1 MKAHS
6 TLYLA
11 VIITIVV
18 SSRSNF
24 GVLCGKSCP
33 ATLGWVLSGKVDLMV
48 SGRAGQG
55 LSRVGRGGLLSTA
68 YRADLGALRV
78 A

>member
-1 MKAHS
+1 MWK
-6 TLYLA
+6 
-11 VIITIVV
+11 VM
-18 SSRSNF
+18 
-24 GVLCGKSCP
+24 P
-33 ATLGWVLSGKVDLMV
+33 AMLGWVLSGKVDLMV